1 MQPSGG
7 GDVLLELDSLRKSY
21 GGGRRPTTVAV
32 NDVSFVLRRGQTMG
46 IVGESGSG
54 KTTIARLATGIENPD
69 SGSVT
74 VDGTDIGTFTQ
85 KSLARTV
92 QMVFQDPLSSLDRRQ
107 RVGDALDEVQRRLF
121 SRSASERR
129 ARSIGLLEAVG
140 LPAKSVRSLPRSLSG
155 GQRQRVSIALA
166 LVAEPKLV
174 ILDEAV
180 SALDVSI
187 QAQVLNL
194 LVDLRSTLN
203 LTYLFISHDLGVI
216 GQLCD
221 EVAVIYRGQIV
232 ELGHASD
239 LLRTPSHPYTRLL
252 VTSIPDPAKP
262 IPPRAGSE
270 LKLHSTP
277 TGCQFSPRC
286 PEVHEPCLIEPT
298 LEPFEGREIRC
309 WLYNGTRQ
317 ESSH

>member
-1 MQPSGG
+1 MQPSDGTE
-7 GDVLLELDSLRKSY
+7 VLLEVDFLTKSY
-21 GGGRRPTTVAV
+21 GGGRQPTTMAV
-32 NDVSFVLRRGQTMG
+32 EAVSLMLRRGQTMG

-54 KTTIARLATGIENPD
+54 KTTVARLATGIESPD

-74 VDGTDIGTFTQ
+74 VDGSDIGAFTQ

-92 QMVFQDPLSSLDRRQ
+92 QMVFQDPLLSLDRRQ

-121 SRSASERR
+121 SRTSAERR
-129 ARSIGLLEAVG
+129 ARSIELFEAVG
-140 LPAKSVRSLPRSLSG
+140 LPANSIRSLPRSLSG

-166 LVAEPKLV
+166 LVAEPKLI

-194 LVDLRSTLN
+194 LADLRTTLN

-232 ELGHASD
+232 ERGRASD
-239 LLRTPSHPYTRLL
+239 LLRSPSHPYTRLL
-252 VTSIPDPAKP
+252 VASIPDPSKP

-270 LKLHSTP
+270 SGLRSASA
-277 TGCQFSPRC
+277 GCQFRPRC
-286 PEVHEPCLIEPT
+286 PEAHESCLTEPS
-298 LEPFEGREIRC
+298 LEPFEGREVRC
-309 WLYNGTRQ
+309 WLYART
-317 ESSH
+317 

>member
-1 MQPSGG
+1 MRPSNGAE
-7 GDVLLELDSLRKSY
+7 VLLKLDSLTKSY
-21 GGGRRPTTVAV
+21 GGGRQPTTVAV
-32 NDVSFVLRRGQTMG
+32 DDVSFTLRRGQTMG

-54 KTTIARLATGIENPD
+54 KTTIARLATGIESPD

-74 VDGTDIGTFTQ
+74 VDGTDIGAFTQ
-85 KSLARTV
+85 KFLARTV

-121 SRSASERR
+121 SRTSSERR
-129 ARSIGLLEAVG
+129 ARSIELFEAVG
-140 LPAKSVRSLPRSLSG
+140 LPANSVRSLPRSLSG

-166 LVAEPKLV
+166 LVAEPKLIV
-174 ILDEAV
+174 LDEAV

-194 LVDLRSTLN
+194 LSDLRSTLN

-232 ELGHASD
+232 ELGRARD

-252 VTSIPDPAKP
+252 VASIPDPSKS

-270 LKLHSTP
+270 SGLRSILA
-277 TGCQFSPRC
+277 GCKFRPRC
-286 PEVHEPCLIEPT
+286 PEAHDSCLTEPS
-298 LEPFEGREIRC
+298 LEPFEGREVRC
-309 WLYNGTRQ
+309 WLYTGT
-317 ESSH
+317 

>member
-1 MQPSGG
+1 M
-7 GDVLLELDSLRKSY
+7 
-21 GGGRRPTTVAV
+21 
-32 NDVSFVLRRGQTMG
+32 LRRGQTMG

-54 KTTIARLATGIENPD
+54 KTTIARLATGIESPD

-74 VDGTDIGTFTQ
+74 VDGSDIGAFTQ

-92 QMVFQDPLSSLDRRQ
+92 QMVFQDPLLSLDRRQ

-121 SRSASERR
+121 SRTSSERR
-129 ARSIGLLEAVG
+129 ARSIELFEAVG
-140 LPAKSVRSLPRSLSG
+140 LPANSIRSLPRSLSG

-166 LVAEPKLV
+166 LIAEPKLI
-174 ILDEAV
+174 ILDEAL

-194 LVDLRSTLN
+194 LADLRTTLN

-232 ELGHASD
+232 ELGRASD

-252 VTSIPDPAKP
+252 VASIPDPSKP
-262 IPPRAGSE
+262 IPSRAGSE
-270 LKLHSTP
+270 SGLPSASA
-277 TGCQFSPRC
+277 GCQFRPRC
-286 PEVHEPCLIEPT
+286 PEAHESCLAEPS
-298 LEPFEGREIRC
+298 LEPFEGREVRC
-309 WLYNGTRQ
+309 WLYART
-317 ESSH
+317 